1 MIEKMTRVEFK
12 VFIYPDNEEE
22 KAFRKKIKEKFD
34 AIPVQ
39 WCVEG
44 KKVKTISKVRFKRRF
59 WNSWILKDLQE
70 QLKENPTKSEIVEE
84 YREQYERGRESIAII
99 LFETKWI

>member
-1 MIEKMTRVEFK
+1 MIANMIEKMTRVEFK

-44 KKVKTISKVRFKRRF
+44 KKVKTISKVGFKRRV
-59 WNSWILKDLQE
+59 WNSCILKDFNNHL
-70 QLKENPTKSEIVEE
+70 ID
-84 YREQYERGRESIAII
+84 
-99 LFETKWI
+99 F

>member
-34 AIPVQ
+34 DN
-39 WCVEG
+39 
-44 KKVKTISKVRFKRRF
+44 K
-59 WNSWILKDLQE
+59 N
-70 QLKENPTKSEIVEE
+70 
-84 YREQYERGRESIAII
+84 
-99 LFETKWI
+99 